1 MLAGVVLSAVT
12 LVVPSPARAQS
23 LQPLT
28 LDERSISRNPPYRQ
42 SREWWVNYEECIAN
56 DVFRFPLQVRD
67 TGDPVEVWAGTSD
80 CVASRGNTTERG
92 QCWIVAR
99 EASPDFSFTIEVPVR
114 NIVARRITGTNPPMN
129 LPESVCDESTDPSG
143 EQFTFYIL
151 QEEGG
156 QAGASVTW
164 DGGPEGTGFDL
175 VGPEPPG
182 SISVGV
188 GERQLAIRIDDID
201 EEADRE
207 RFEAFCVPE
216 GTMALPG
223 EGEEVDAGVIADA
236 GADATVSGTAAS
248 AVDAG
253 GPAPAACFTP
263 IIRSGQ
269 RPPIG
274 FSCGVAGET
283 STTLR
288 TDRLTNNTTYAV
300 GVAGQDAVG
309 NAGVLSELQCGT
321 PIELD
326 DFYEI
331 YSRNGGLGGGGFC
344 TLPRAPRRPSHASLI
359 AFGALVALLGL
370 RRARSSR

>member
-1 MLAGVVLSAVT
+1 VLASALLSAAA
-12 LVVPSPARAQS
+12 LVVMPSAARAQS
-23 LQPLT
+23 AQALT
-28 LDERSISRNPPYRQ
+28 LDVRSISRNPPYRQ
-42 SREWWVNYEECIAN
+42 SREWWINYEECVAN
-56 DVFRFPLQVRD
+56 DVFRFPLQIRD

-80 CVASRGNTTERG
+80 CAANRGNTTERG

-99 EASPDFSFTIEVPVR
+99 EASPDFSFTIDIPVR
-114 NIVARRITGTNPPMN
+114 NIVARRITGTMPPMN
-129 LPESVCDESTDPSG
+129 LSASVCDESTDPGG

-156 QAGASVTW
+156 RAGASVTW

-182 SISVGV
+182 AISVGI
-188 GERQLAIRIDDID
+188 GESQLAIRIDDVD

-216 GTMALPG
+216 GTMPLPVG
-223 EGEEVDAGVIADA
+223 EVDAGVIADA
-236 GADATVSGTAAS
+236 GADATSSGTATS
-248 AVDAG
+248 GVDAG
-253 GPAPAACFTP
+253 GLAPAACFSS
-263 IIRSGQ
+263 IIRSGR

-300 GVAGQDAVG
+300 GIAGQDAVG
-309 NAGVLSELQCGT
+309 NAGVLSQLECGT

-344 TLPRAPRRPSHASLI
+344 TLPRAPQRPSHGSLI
-359 AFGALVALLGL
+359 AFGGLVALLGL
-370 RRARSSR
+370 RRARTSR